1 MKDYLL
7 VYPTKAHEEE
17 ALAYIGE
24 FRQMDSQLN
33 GTGGLDRISDYDEWL
48 QKLAQDLDLPNIP
61 EDRVPAHTYFLMR
74 EGEPRIYGMINIR
87 HRLNDYLLRQG
98 GHIGYSIR
106 PTERKKGLGAL
117 QLSLGL
123 QKCRELGLS
132 RVLVTCDKSNPG
144 SSGVIRNN
152 GGVLENEVTDHASG
166 EMVQRYWISL

>member
-1 MKDYLL
+1 
-7 VYPTKAHEEE
+7 
-17 ALAYIGE
+17 
-24 FRQMDSQLN
+24 
-33 GTGGLDRISDYDEWL
+33 
-48 QKLAQDLDLPNIP
+48 
-61 EDRVPAHTYFLMR
+61 
-74 EGEPRIYGMINIR
+74 MINIR

-123 QKCRELGLS
+123 QKCRELGMT

-144 SSGVIRNN
+144 SAGVIRSN
-152 GGVLENEVTDHASG
+152 GGVLENEVADHASG

>member
-1 MKDYLL
+1 MKEYFLA
-7 VYPTKAHEEE
+7 YPTKAHEKE
-17 ALAYIGE
+17 ALAYIEE
-24 FRQMDSQLN
+24 FRQMGSKLN

-61 EDRVPAHTYFLMR
+61 ADKVPAHTYFLMR

-87 HRLNDYLLRQG
+87 HNLNDYLLREG

-106 PTERKKGLGAL
+106 PTERRKGLGAL

-123 QKCRELGLS
+123 QKCRELGLP

-144 SSGVIRNN
+144 SAGVIRNN
-152 GGVLENEVTDHASG
+152 GGVLENEIPCKPDG
-166 EMVQRYWISL
+166 ELLQRYWISL